1 MTHTCLRPFAI
12 LLLAVAGSVVGNSSA
27 QAQFYATNTYY
38 NTPYS
43 MPYNFYS
50 YQYLSVSG
58 MNSNGPYQFSRY
70 SYNYGPVPQ
79 YNNFNN
85 SNYYV
90 PPSGT
95 MSGGYGT
102 TPDNQNPVLDRQR
115 SALKSAQNSA
125 KYAAPNTG
133 SSKLDFDGWLSEQS
147 TRREA
152 NNPMQPA
159 LEVGL
164 INPNDDQLLSGQAL
178 NDLAARILSLESKGK
193 KATPGLCPP
202 ELVGKIVFTGGGAAD
217 ALNGFHNAKID
228 YPEILKMPDFTML
241 VEAFDK
247 AYAPISEA
255 VQAGKKVL
263 PADVERLL
271 TVIEKSKP
279 MTEPMM
285 RSAPFKDA
293 TAILAFYASLE
304 AGLKFLKLPESVGV
318 IGSKWNSIGV
328 NVSDLV
334 KHLHKFQIRFGRS
347 ESGDDAAYGSLHRGL
362 LAYYAALSQAK

>member
-1 MTHTCLRPFAI
+1 MTHTCVRPLAI

-27 QAQFYATNTYY
+27 QAQFYGSNSYY

-50 YQYLSVSG
+50 YQYQSVSG

-79 YNNFNN
+79 YSNFNN

-102 TPDNQNPVLDRQR
+102 AHENQNPALDRQR

-159 LEVGL
+159 LEVAL

-178 NDLAARILSLESKGK
+178 NDLAARIMSLEAKGK

-202 ELVGKIVFTGGGAAD
+202 ELVVKIAFTGGGAAD
-217 ALNGFHNAKID
+217 ALNGFHNSKID
-228 YPEILKMPDFTML
+228 YPEILKSPDFNML
-241 VEAFDK
+241 VQAFDR

-271 TVIEKSKP
+271 TVIEKAKP

-285 RSAPFKDA
+285 HSAPFQDA
-293 TAILAFYASLE
+293 KAILAFYASLE
-304 AGLKFLKLPESVGV
+304 AGSKYLKLPESVGV
-318 IGSKWNSIGV
+318 IGIKWNSIGV